1 MKKIAL
7 LMIFLLLAACLSA
20 CGGRTPA
27 APVPTETPSA
37 AAATETPDSPEP
49 TAAPDSPEP
58 TEAPAVS
65 ESPAPTAETV
75 PVHTI
80 SLYGAEFSSDA
91 AEIDLS
97 DIPVED
103 GGAELE
109 SRLPE
114 FSGLEKVVMCDCGL
128 SDEEM
133 DALNQKHENVRFVWT
148 VHFGGYSLRTD
159 ATGFIAAKEPHGE
172 LSNKDMPPLRYCTD
186 LVALDLGH
194 MKFTDI
200 SFVSGM
206 KHLRFLV
213 LADGEVDDIAPVAE
227 LPELEY
233 LEIFR
238 TDVTDLTPLLKCRN
252 LKDLN
257 ICYIPK
263 SASQDAFEVLLQTTW
278 LERLFFAGN
287 KLTREQKNEL
297 RDAYP
302 DTAEVVLYEEMES
315 TGLDWRYHP
324 RYYEMRDLLDMYYM
338 LGGTK
343 ADG

>member
-1 MKKIAL
+1 MRKRHAYIL
-7 LMIFLLLAACLSA
+7 LWLLLAGTLLTG
-20 CGGRTPA
+20 CGERNENAPAPAESTAPVSPAETTPSPTPA
-27 APVPTETPSA
+27 ATASAQTPVP
-37 AAATETPDSPEP
+37 EP
-49 TAAPDSPEP
+49 ADT
-58 TEAPAVS
+58 
-65 ESPAPTAETV
+65 PAPPRA
-75 PVHTI
+75 I
-80 SLYGAEFSSDA
+80 SVYGEEFSSDVS
-91 AEIDLS
+91 ELDLS
-97 DIPVED
+97 GIPLAD
-103 GGAELE
+103 DGAELE
-109 SRLPE
+109 AKLPE
-114 FSGLEKVVMCDCGL
+114 FTALEKVVMCDCGL
-128 SDEEM
+128 SDEQM
-133 DALNQKHENVRFVWT
+133 DALDQKYTDIRFVWT

-172 LSNKDMPPLRYCTD
+172 LSNKDMGPLRYCTD

-213 LADGEVDDIAPVAE
+213 LADGEVDDIDPVAE

-238 TDVTDLTPLLKCRN
+238 TNVQDLTPLLKCRS

-263 SASQDAFEVLLQTTW
+263 SSSQDAFEVLMQTTW
-278 LERLFFAGN
+278 LERLFFVGN
-287 KLTREQKNEL
+287 KLTREQRNEL

-302 DTAEVVLYEEMES
+302 KTAEVVLYDEMES

-324 RYYEMRDLLDMYYM
+324 RYYEMRDLLGMYYM
-338 LGGTK
+338 PGGTK
-343 ADG
+343 AGD

>member
-1 MKKIAL
+1 VKKRIL
-7 LMIFLLLAACLSA
+7 ILISLLLAALLAA
-20 CGGRTPA
+20 CGGREETVPA
-27 APVPTETPSA
+27 PTALPSA
-37 AAATETPDSPEP
+37 AAPSETPRPLEA
-49 TAAPDSPEP
+49 TAAP
-58 TEAPAVS
+58 TEVPPA
-65 ESPAPTAETV
+65 ESPAAEA
-75 PVHTI
+75 PHPI
-80 SLYGAEFSSDA
+80 QIYGREFFSDA

-97 DIPVED
+97 DVPVED
-103 GGAELE
+103 QAAELE
-109 SRLPE
+109 ARLPA
-114 FSGLEKVVMCDCGL
+114 FSALEKVVMCDCGL
-128 SDEEM
+128 SDEQM
-133 DALNQKHENVRFVWT
+133 DALDQKYENVRFVWT

-159 ATGFIAAKEPHGE
+159 AAAFIAAKEPHGE

-213 LADGEVDDIAPVAE
+213 LADGEVDDIGPVAE

-238 TDVTDLTPLLKCRN
+238 TKVRDLTPLLKCKS

-257 ICYIPK
+257 ICYLPQ
-263 SASQDAFEVLLQTTW
+263 SASRDIYEVLLQTTW
-278 LERLFFAGN
+278 LERLFYAGN
-287 KLTREQKNEL
+287 KLTREEKNTL
-297 RDAYP
+297 MDAYP
-302 DTAEVVLYEEMES
+302 ETAQVVLYEEMES

-324 RYYEMRDLLDMYYM
+324 RYYEMRDLLGMYYM
-338 LGGTK
+338 PGGTK